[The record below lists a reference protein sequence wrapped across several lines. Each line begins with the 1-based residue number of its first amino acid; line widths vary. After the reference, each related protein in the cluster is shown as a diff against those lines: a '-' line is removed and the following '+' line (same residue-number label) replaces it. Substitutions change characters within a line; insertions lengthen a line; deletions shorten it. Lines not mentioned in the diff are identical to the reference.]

1 MSFSAKLKRGVI
13 NNLMRIYCIN
23 IFLCEHTLH
32 YVVEPT
38 LSDLQDKTFI
48 DVVRQLTY

>member
-13 NNLMRIYCIN
+13 NNLMRVYCIN

-32 YVVEPT
+32 YVVEPI
-38 LSDLQDKTFI
+38 LSDLQDKTLHMF
-48 DVVRQLTY
+48 